1 MAASKTKGSAG
12 PAPLFPGGM
21 RALNVGVS
29 EFALSPRAHG
39 ASVLELDWRP
49 PAGGDRDLGLLLARL
64 EDDPDDPIGSQ
75 VAAANAQAIERI
87 LGAKPLLVG
96 MGRAADTLPGL
107 GSRHILHAGP
117 PIAWDR
123 MCGPMRGAVIGAILY
138 EGWADAPDA
147 AQRLAGGGAITFAPC
162 HHFGAV
168 GPMTGIISPS
178 MPVFIVENQAGGNR
192 AFAILNDGM
201 GKVLRFGAYSQDVL
215 DRLRWMNESL
225 APALARALRARGP
238 VDLKNLTAQ
247 ALQMGDECHNRNVA
261 ATSLFTRL
269 IAPALVRSSQ
279 ADVAARVLEFL
290 ETNNH
295 FYLNLSMA
303 ACKATM
309 DAAHGIEGS
318 TVVTAMARNGVE
330 VGVRMSGTGDA
341 WFTAPAPIPDGLYFP
356 GYGPADANA
365 DLGDSAITETAGLG
379 GLAMAAAPAIVRFIG
394 GAAEDAI
401 ATTKR
406 MYTITLARNNDFG
419 IPALGF
425 AGTPTGIDAR
435 RVVDSGVP
443 PIFNTG
449 IAHREAGIGQIGA
462 GIAKAPLACFADA
475 LRELGRHLQVPV

>member
-1 MAASKTKGSAG
+1 MPPSKQKPSTGFSS
-12 PAPLFPGGM
+12 LFDGGI
-21 RALNVGVS
+21 RALNVGVA
-29 EFALSPRAHG
+29 EFAISPRAHG

-49 PAGGDRDLGLLLARL
+49 PAGGDRDLGLLLAHL
-64 EDDPDDPIGSQ
+64 EDDPDDPIGSR
-75 VAAANAQAIERI
+75 VAAANERAVERI
-87 LGAKPLLVG
+87 LAAKPMLVDI
-96 MGRAADTLPGL
+96 GRAADNVKGL
-107 GSRHILHAGP
+107 GPRHLLHAGP
-117 PIAWDR
+117 PIAWER

-138 EGWADAPDA
+138 EGWADTPDA
-147 AQRLAGGGAITFAPC
+147 AERLAAGGGVTFAPC

-168 GPMTGIISPS
+168 GPMAGIVSPS
-178 MPVFIVENQAGGNR
+178 MPVFIVENAPGGTR
-192 AFAILNDGM
+192 AFAILNDGT
-201 GKVLRFGAYSQDVL
+201 GKVLRFGAYSQEVL

-225 APALARALRARGP
+225 APALAHALHSRGP

-261 ATSLFTRL
+261 ATSLFARL
-269 IAPALVRSSQ
+269 IAPSLVRT
-279 ADVAARVLEFL
+279 APTEVAARVLEFL
-290 ETNNH
+290 EANNN

-303 ACKATM
+303 ASKATM

-330 VGVRMSGTGDA
+330 VGVRMSGTGDE
-341 WFTAPAPIPDGLYFP
+341 WFSAPAPAPDGLYFP
-356 GYGPADANA
+356 GYGPADANP

-379 GLAMAAAPAIVRFIG
+379 GLAMAAAPAVVRIIG
-394 GAAEDAI
+394 GAAEEAI

-435 RVVDSGVP
+435 RVVDSGVQP
-443 PIFNTG
+443 VFDTG

-462 GIAKAPLACFADA
+462 GIAKAPVACFAGA
-475 LRELGRHLQVPV
+475 LRELGRRLKVPV

>member
-1 MAASKTKGSAG
+1 MPA
-12 PAPLFPGGM
+12 PAPLFDGGI
-21 RALNVGVS
+21 RAINVGVA
-29 EFALSPRAHG
+29 EFALSPRTHG
-39 ASVLELDWRP
+39 ATVLELDWRP

-64 EDDPDDPIGSQ
+64 EDDPDDPIGSR
-75 VAAANAQAIERI
+75 VAAANTRAIERI
-87 LGAKPLLVG
+87 LAAKPMLADI
-96 MGRAADTLPGL
+96 GRAADTVKGL
-107 GSRHILHAGP
+107 GPRQLLHAGP
-117 PIAWDR
+117 PIEWGR

-138 EGWADAPDA
+138 EGWADTPDGA
-147 AQRLAGGGAITFAPC
+147 ERLADGGGVAFSPC

-168 GPMTGIISPS
+168 GPMAGILSPS
-178 MPVFIVENQAGGNR
+178 MPVFIVENAPGGTR
-192 AFAILNDGM
+192 AFAILNEGM
-201 GKVLRFGAYSQDVL
+201 GKVLRFGAYSQEVL

-225 APALARALRARGP
+225 APALGQALRAHGP

-269 IAPALVRSSQ
+269 IAPALVRTAP
-279 ADVAARVLEFL
+279 ADIAARALEFL
-290 ETNNH
+290 EANNH

-303 ACKATM
+303 ACKATL

-318 TVVTAMARNGVE
+318 TVVTVMARNGVE
-330 VGVRMSGTGDA
+330 VGIRLSGTGDA
-341 WFTAPAPIPDGLYFP
+341 WFTAPAAMPDGLYFP
-356 GYGPADANA
+356 GYGPADANP

-394 GAAEDAI
+394 GAAEEAI

-406 MYTITLARNNDFG
+406 MYTITLARNNDYG

-435 RVVDSGVP
+435 RVVDGGVP

-475 LRELGRHLQVPV
+475 LRELGRRLGLAPAASVAR